1 MAALGQT
8 TISNILSA
16 EQKRLE
22 ASLAFDQAL
31 RNAASARDAAIINLG
46 ADIRGMGGTIMTPD
60 QVGDIL
66 GPDKKGTLQGTT
78 MSVGFGD
85 TTLPTITKAGTGAVF
100 EAKENLAERGVGT
113 TSGLVGQQRTTIGE
127 ATDIEKQQAIQAAQ
141 GEITEAN
148 AAQIAAFGERAMAE
162 AGVEAARGR
171 APGQKNKVKPK
182 TQAQQEAAKQ
192 RASARAAANAKAKEQ
207 GKPLPYP
214 KPNQGPPPAPSKKK
228 GKK

>member
-46 ADIRGMGGTIMTPD
+46 ADIRGMGGNIMTPD

-66 GPDKKGTLQGTT
+66 GPDKKGTLQGAT

-85 TTLPTITKAGTGAVF
+85 TTLPTITKGGVGAVYQ
-100 EAKENLAERGVGT
+100 AKEDLAERGVGT

-127 ATDIEKQQAIQAAQ
+127 ATSIEGQQAIQAAQ
-141 GEITEAN
+141 AGITEAN
-148 AAQIAAFGERAMAE
+148 AAQVDAFGEKAMAE
-162 AGVEAARGR
+162 AALAAAQGK
-171 APGQKNKVKPK
+171 APGKPGKVKPK
-182 TQAQQEAAKQ
+182 TKAQQQAAQQ

-214 KPNQGPPPAPSKKK
+214 KPNQGPPPAPPKKK